1 MLERLR
7 KSLER
12 ASIEDKIVF
21 FRFMVGLFYG
31 IGVYASSLFINHLEL
46 SRYAWAL
53 SIIVYYFTVLFVSA
67 LYNPKSRFQL
77 YLRGLATYY
86 GTWLLTAILLSDLL
100 KSIGVAS

>member
-46 SRYAWAL
+46 SEVCVGVVDN
-53 SIIVYYFTVLFVSA
+53 S
-67 LYNPKSRFQL
+67 
-77 YLRGLATYY
+77 
-86 GTWLLTAILLSDLL
+86 LLLHSVICKCTI
-100 KSIGVAS
+100 

>member
-1 MLERLR
+1 
-7 KSLER
+7 
-12 ASIEDKIVF
+12 
-21 FRFMVGLFYG
+21 
-31 IGVYASSLFINHLEL
+31 
-46 SRYAWAL
+46 L

-67 LYNPKSRFQL
+67 LYNPKSKFQL